1 MVANIIH
8 NPDRKDR
15 EQHMLE
21 QIAEQSMAHMLWP
34 AFRNEAT
41 PIIGCS
47 KAHKN
52 IVQFAADHDFESV
65 CIMEDDVE
73 FTAPGAFRHFLLNI
87 PQQPFDIY
95 TAGVYGDV
103 KVKSGHKSNT
113 EQGFDII
120 IDRISGTH
128 CYIVHSR
135 FYEKFLALPDNKHLD
150 QSISAAADTIYM
162 CHPMAALQMSGY
174 SDIAKAVVNYN
185 NDRFV
190 KFPTFQ
196 P

>member
-1 MVANIIH
+1 MVAHIIH
-8 NPDRKDR
+8 DFSRADRMENILKQA
-15 EQHMLE
+15 EE
-21 QIAEQSMAHMLWP
+21 QIIVILLCP
-34 AFRNEAT
+34 AYTKEAT
-41 PIIGCS
+41 PVIGCAKS
-47 KAHKN
+47 HKA
-52 IVQFAADHDFESV
+52 VVRFAQSEKYPMV
-65 CIMEDDVE
+65 LIMEDDVE
-73 FTAPGAFRHFLLNI
+73 FTAPGAFKHFLLNI
-87 PQQPFDIY
+87 PMGEFDIY

-103 KVKSGHKSNT
+103 KVKFGHKSNS

-135 FYEKFLALPDNKHLD
+135 FYDKFLTLPDNEHLD

-162 CHPMAALQMSGY
+162 CHPMAALQMPGY